1 MQVSESNHFYGF
13 LDLCSL
19 QKFMEF
25 FGPVVTWLLNA
36 TLIRSGHVFNKC
48 KASQVASIRSVGIS
62 CDCDVLKVE
71 INYDKLWN
79 MTMES
84 ANVQNAMDKVFYD
97 RVHPLTMSKIV
108 HYRRICPWIPVAQ
121 IHFI

>member
-13 LDLCSL
+13 LDLFSL
-19 QKFMEF
+19 QKFMEIL
-25 FGPVVTWLLNA
+25 GPVVTWLLNA
-36 TLIRSGHVFNKC
+36 TLIRSGHVFKKC

-62 CDCDVLKVE
+62 YDVLKVE

-84 ANVQNAMDKVFYD
+84 ANVQNAMDKVFYA

-108 HYRRICPWIPVAQ
+108 HYRRISTWIPVAQ
-121 IHFI
+121 IHFM

>member
-19 QKFMEF
+19 QKFMEIL
-25 FGPVVTWLLNA
+25 GPVVTWLLNA
-36 TLIRSGHVFNKC
+36 TLVRSGHVFKKC
-48 KASQVASIRSVGIS
+48 KARQVASIRSVGIS
-62 CDCDVLKVE
+62 CDVLKVE

-79 MTMES
+79 MTALKAQTYRMPWTKS
-84 ANVQNAMDKVFYD
+84 STLASTDGRCRRLFI
-97 RVHPLTMSKIV
+97 MSSNL
-108 HYRRICPWIPVAQ
+108 PVAQ